1 MLPGYLSLSKMIS
14 SLFESS
20 AYVYYSQ
27 SSSRPLFSRI
37 QLIHSVMIKHVLL
50 TCVLI
55 FYEMSSLDFS
65 LHLTVISRFINSD
78 ILLDP

>member
-27 SSSRPLFSRI
+27 SSSRPLF
-37 QLIHSVMIKHVLL
+37 QDPAHTLCYLFADQ
-50 TCVLI
+50 TCVTDLC
-55 FYEMSSLDFS
+55 LD
-65 LHLTVISRFINSD
+65 
-78 ILLDP
+78 LL